1 MFHEPYYSFQVYV
14 EVLDG
19 SRIHNEAYEWAR
31 KMAVDALEYDEE
43 EGNPANALEEILQE
57 PDKLAELDLDAFAE
71 ELERQGSLFNYYE
84 NHSVSYNC
92 YYQAEINSHKIR

>member
-1 MFHEPYYSFQVYV
+1 MYV

-57 PDKLAELDLDAFAE
+57 PEKLAELDLDAFAE
-71 ELERQGSLFNYYE
+71 ELERQGLFVIPNKMCRFQLGF
-84 NHSVSYNC
+84 NTF
-92 YYQAEINSHKIR
+92 